1 MKFYIFNMTL
11 HILSL
16 YAVCTLYF
24 SILRLNNS
32 WDFYYLYFWFI
43 SSHAKEQSI
52 HFEMVS
58 LGFHVHYFSAPSLL
72 PVNAFSFCM
81 CIQWPFSFFLSWWL
95 PKSS

>member
-72 PVNAFSFCM
+72 PVNGFSFCM